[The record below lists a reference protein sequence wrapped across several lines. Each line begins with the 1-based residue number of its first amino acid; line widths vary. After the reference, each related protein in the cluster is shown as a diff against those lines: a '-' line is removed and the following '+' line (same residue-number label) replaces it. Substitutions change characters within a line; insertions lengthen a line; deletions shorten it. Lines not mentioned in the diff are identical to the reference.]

1 MEKSILTGLISNK
14 QMNFNTILKIVRL
27 GRLQFVFGGFLFFCT
42 GALLALLS
50 NAEFS
55 LIKFIMGYAA
65 LFTAHLSVSYSND
78 YFDLEVD
85 KFQEPTRFSGGSG
98 VLVTNPELRKFS
110 KNFALALMGLSITLA
125 IITTIIFQLP
135 VSFFLLILSG
145 NLLGWYYSAPPL
157 RLSYRGLSEFATVLT
172 GFIVPGIGYVILM
185 GRLDAV
191 FLIFTIPL
199 MLYELL
205 FIINVEIPDMEA
217 DSFGG
222 KKTAVA
228 TYGRQ
233 FGFIIGAIAA
243 LMATLS
249 FLFMPLVNL
258 NLPTINWGLLV
269 IFSLVPLGLGILS
282 ARKKV
287 VNRKSAIKWVNY
299 NLLSLSIFI
308 IMINAYFIYL
318 I

>member
-1 MEKSILTGLISNK
+1 MS
-14 QMNFNTILKIVRL
+14 FNTILKIVRL

-42 GALLALLS
+42 GALLALLL

-85 KFQEPTRFSGGSG
+85 QFQEPTRFSGGSG
-98 VLVTNPELRKFS
+98 VLVTNPELRNFS
-110 KNFALALMGLSITLA
+110 KNFALVLMGLSISLA
-125 IITTIIFQLP
+125 IITTVIFELP
-135 VSFFLLILSG
+135 ISFFLLILSG

-185 GRLDAV
+185 GKLDV
-191 FLIFTIPL
+191 NFLIFTIPL
-199 MLYELL
+199 MLYELF

-217 DSFGG
+217 DRWGG
-222 KKTAVA
+222 KKTVVVI
-228 TYGRQ
+228 YGRQ
-233 FGFIIGAIAA
+233 YGFIIGTMAA

-249 FLFMPLVNL
+249 FFSMPLINVNI
-258 NLPTINWGLLV
+258 PPNWGLMV
-269 IFSLVPLGLGILS
+269 IFSLVPLSLGILS
-282 ARKKV
+282 AWKKP
-287 VNRKSAIKWVNY
+287 VNRRSAIKWVNY
-299 NLLSLSIFI
+299 NLLSLFIFI
-308 IMINAYFIYL
+308 ILLNTYFIYL

>member
-1 MEKSILTGLISNK
+1 
-14 QMNFNTILKIVRL
+14 MNFNTILKIVRL
-27 GRLQFVFGGFLFFCT
+27 GRLQFILGGFLFFCA
-42 GALLALLS
+42 GALLALLL
-50 NAEFS
+50 NAEFN
-55 LIKFIMGYAA
+55 LEKFIMGYAA
-65 LFTAHLSVSYSND
+65 LFAAHLSVSYSND
-78 YFDLEVD
+78 YFDLKVD
-85 KFQEPTRFSGGSG
+85 QFQEPTRFSGGSG
-98 VLVTNPELRKFS
+98 VLVASPELRKFS
-110 KNFALALMGLSITLA
+110 KNFALVLMGLSISLA
-125 IITTIIFQLP
+125 ILTTVIFQLP
-135 VSFFLLILSG
+135 VSFLLLILSG

-185 GRLDAV
+185 GKLDLN

-217 DSFGG
+217 DSYGG
-222 KKTAVA
+222 KKTAVVV
-228 TYGRQ
+228 YGRQ

-249 FLFMPLVNL
+249 FIFMPFVNI
-258 NLPTINWGLLV
+258 NIPQINWGLIV

-282 ARKKV
+282 ARKKLI
-287 VNRKSAIKWVNY
+287 NRKSAIKWVNY
-299 NLLSLSIFI
+299 NITSLSIFI
-308 IMINAYFIYL
+308 VLINAYFIYL